1 MPLRW
6 QCPESVATRT
16 YTAKSDVFSFG
27 VCLWEIY
34 AEGAVPYAGMTSE
47 AAFHAVRAGQRLP
60 RPAASSPEAV
70 VGLIRE
76 CMVSQVQQR
85 PSMAEVHSRLAQH
98 MTSVGAAVLP
108 SAQPVAYAKTIAW
121 PTARGATVISATGDE
136 EESAL

>member
-1 MPLRW
+1 
-6 QCPESVATRT
+6 
-16 YTAKSDVFSFG
+16 
-27 VCLWEIY
+27 
-34 AEGAVPYAGMTSE
+34 MTSE
-47 AAFHAVRAGQRLP
+47 AAFHAVRAGHRLP
-60 RPAASSPEAV
+60 RPAASSPETV

-98 MTSVGAAVLP
+98 MASVGAAVLL

-121 PTARGATVISATGDE
+121 PARRNAALDGDDGD